1 MAMLTIGGGKM
12 RKFFLSALL
21 SVSVAVGLGAC
32 GCTNDVSDMRR
43 YADGDR
49 YCVGNFTYSA
59 AEVQSVEIDW
69 EGGRLE
75 IEQSDAPELSV
86 MEENPSDEEKKLVH
100 YFLENGE
107 LKIRYC
113 ASGLKGKID
122 EFYKSL
128 RVEIPAG
135 ISLDIENLNADVT
148 LGVLTLDEFSISTK
162 NGNVSA
168 EKITCKTGEI
178 ETKNGRVSIG
188 VFAVDEFDA
197 ESERGSLCF
206 GFSKP
211 TKGKIDC
218 GGDIKLILYSGLGA
232 KVKFHSFLGQFLCGK
247 DYEKTSD
254 GYQVAGQE
262 YCLFD
267 VETLRGKL
275 EIQ

>member
-1 MAMLTIGGGKM
+1 MK
-12 RKFFLSALL
+12 KFFLSVLL
-21 SVSVAVGLGAC
+21 SVSVAIGLGAC

-59 AEVQSVEIDW
+59 SEVQSVEIDW
-69 EGGRLE
+69 EDGRIE
-75 IEQSDAPELSV
+75 IEQSVAPELSV
-86 MEENPSDEEKKLVH
+86 MEENPIDEEKKLVH
-100 YFLENGE
+100 YLLENGV

-113 ASGLKGKID
+113 ASDLKGKID

-128 RVEIPAG
+128 RVEIPVG
-135 ISLDIENLNADVT
+135 VSLDIENLNADVS
-148 LGVLTLDEFSISTK
+148 LGVLMLDEFSVSTK

-168 EKITCKTGEI
+168 EKITCKTGEV
-178 ETKNGRVSIG
+178 ETRNGRVSIG
-188 VFAVDEFDA
+188 DFTADAFDA
-197 ESERGSLCF
+197 ESDRGELCF

-211 TKGKIDC
+211 TRGEIEC
-218 GGDIKLILYSGLGA
+218 GGDIKLILYADLGA
-232 KVKFHSFLGQFLCGK
+232 KVKFHNFLGQFLCGK
-247 DYEKTSD
+247 EYEKTSD

-267 VETLRGKL
+267 VETLRGTL

>member
-1 MAMLTIGGGKM
+1 M

-247 DYEKTSD
+247 DYEKTSE

>member
-1 MAMLTIGGGKM
+1 MGVKSMKRLWLAAALGFGAVCGFGGC
-12 RKFFLSALL
+12 S
-21 SVSVAVGLGAC
+21 
-32 GCTNDVSDMRR
+32 CTNDVSDMRR

-59 AEVQSVEIDW
+59 SEIKSVEIDW

-135 ISLDIENLNADVT
+135 ISLDIENLNADVS
-148 LGVLTLDEFSISTK
+148 LGVLALDEFSISTK
-162 NGNVSA
+162 TGNVSA

-178 ETKNGRVSIG
+178 ETRSGRVSIG
-188 VFAVDEFDA
+188 DFTANEFDA
-197 ESERGSLCF
+197 ESERGALCF

-211 TKGKIDC
+211 TKGEMES
-218 GGDIKLILYSGLGA
+218 GGDIKLLLYSGLGA
-232 KVKFHSFLGQFLCGK
+232 KVKYHSFLGQFLCEK

-254 GYQVAGQE
+254 GYQIAGQE

-267 VETLRGKL
+267 VDLSRGKL

>member
-1 MAMLTIGGGKM
+1 MKRLLVAAVLGFGAACCFGG
-12 RKFFLSALL
+12 
-21 SVSVAVGLGAC
+21 C

-59 AEVQSVEIDW
+59 SEIKSVEIDW

-86 MEENPSDEEKKLVH
+86 MEENPSEEERKLLH
-100 YFLENGE
+100 YFIENGE

-135 ISLDIENLNADVT
+135 VSLDIENLSADVS
-148 LGVLTLDEFSISTK
+148 LGVLILDEFSISTK

-188 VFAVDEFDA
+188 DFVANEFDA
-197 ESERGSLCF
+197 ESERGALCL

-211 TKGKIDC
+211 TKGEIES
-218 GGDIKLILYSGLGA
+218 GGDIKLLLYSGLGA
-232 KVKFHSFLGQFLCGK
+232 KVKYRSFLGQFLCGK

-254 GYQVAGQE
+254 GYQIAGQE
-262 YCLFD
+262 YCVFD
-267 VETLRGKL
+267 VEAPRGKL